1 MSLDPGYD
9 LFDMVAELC
18 ETNGLGTPVDGDAL
32 IFPTPGDL
40 AKYIDPRTVQTPAL
54 DILDAALIDAAN
66 GVSPR
71 LIFTMPPQEGKSQR
85 VSRTFPLWLLLRN
98 SDLRIG
104 VVSYAQTLAVT
115 ASTHVR
121 RDIESHPELRLR
133 IGPGQAAKS
142 EWTLDGVQ
150 IGPSMIA
157 RGVGGGLTGKPLDVL
172 IIDDPF
178 ADRKQADSE
187 LIRQN
192 VWDWWTE
199 VGSARLGPNAI
210 VVVIMTRW
218 HEDDLAGRMLKDAPD
233 IWRHINIP
241 ARADHDPNKG
251 EADIL
256 GRRPGEYMV
265 SARGRSQQDWEQRER
280 TAGSRS
286 WTALYQGRPSPG
298 DGGVFRRAWWRF
310 YSDNRYIERAN
321 GSMYIPGQVTVELH
335 VDCAFKDIETSDYV
349 AMGVWVRRGPRVWL
363 ADLVNE
369 HLDVIETVQEILTLR
384 AKWPQ
389 INAVVVEDKANG
401 PAVIQI
407 LRRKVPG
414 VIEYTPL
421 DSKQGRAFAVTPL
434 IEAGDVELPDPQIL
448 PKISQLLEQCAS
460 FPVGAHDDLVDQM
473 TQALDRMLLKPAGDP
488 FMRALL
494 AEQGAEILLDRPQG
508 AAWSPQGGFADN
520 APEHI
525 GNPFA

>member
-1 MSLDPGYD
+1 MTDDLLD
-9 LFDMVAELC
+9 LVAELC
-18 ETNGLGTPVDGDAL
+18 ETGGLGHEVDGEAL
-32 IFPTPGDL
+32 VFPTPGAL
-40 AKYIDPRTVQTPAL
+40 AKFIDPRTVQTPAL

-71 LIFTMPPQEGKSQR
+71 LIFSMPPQEGKSQR

-98 SDLRIG
+98 PDLRIG

-121 RDIESHPELRLR
+121 RDIESHPEFGLR

-142 EWTLDGVQ
+142 EWTLAGVQ

-199 VGSARLGPNAI
+199 VGSARLGPNAV

-218 HEDDLAGRMLKDAPD
+218 HEDDLAGRLYKDAPD
-233 IWRHINIP
+233 VWRLINIP

-251 EADIL
+251 EVDIL
-256 GRRPGEYMV
+256 GRQPGEYMV
-265 SARGRSQQDWEQRER
+265 SARGRSQADWEQRER
-280 TAGSRS
+280 TAGARS

-310 YSDNRYIERAN
+310 YADQRYSVRSD
-321 GSMYIPGQVTVELH
+321 GSTFIPGSVQVEIH
-335 VDCAFKDIETSDYV
+335 VDCAFKDMETSDYV
-349 AMGVWVRRGPRVWL
+349 AMGVWVRRGPRLWL
-363 ADLVNE
+363 ADLVND
-369 HLDVIETVQEILTLR
+369 HLDVIETCREILRLR
-384 AKWPQ
+384 AVWPQ
-389 INAVVVEDKANG
+389 ATTVVIEDKANG
-401 PAVIQI
+401 PAVVSI
-407 LRRKVPG
+407 LRRKITG
-414 VIEYTPL
+414 LIEYTPK
-421 DSKQGRAFAVTPL
+421 DSKVARAFAITPF
-434 IEAGDVELPDPQIL
+434 IEAGDVELPEPHVL
-448 PKISQLLEQCAS
+448 PKVSQLLEQCAS

-473 TQALDRMLLKPAGDP
+473 TQAIDRMLLQPSGDP
-488 FMRALL
+488 FMRQLL
-494 AEQGAEILLDRPQG
+494 AEQSADGLVNEVINGQ
-508 AAWSPQGGFADN
+508 AWDPQGGFADN
-520 APEHI
+520 PLRVLES
-525 GNPFA
+525 PFAG